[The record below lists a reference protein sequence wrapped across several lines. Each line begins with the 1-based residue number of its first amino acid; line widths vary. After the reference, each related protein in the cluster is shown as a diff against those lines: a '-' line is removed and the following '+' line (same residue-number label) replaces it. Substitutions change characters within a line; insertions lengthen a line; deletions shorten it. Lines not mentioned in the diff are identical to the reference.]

1 MLSSFSRALL
11 KGYAQVF
18 FMDKALTG
26 LLFVAAIALACLRHG
41 QWAPLWGSL
50 LGGLASTLAARLNNP
65 QTQALDRGMYGF
77 NGSLLGLALASRLH
91 DGPLLWT
98 LILLGGVLCTLVMD
112 ALTQVLSKTWDVAVS
127 TAPFVLISWVV
138 LLGASVFAGLPFQAP
153 AGAPATS
160 IETAARMADLTP
172 TTTVLVALRQI
183 AQVFLLDHAGSGA
196 LSVLG
201 LAWASW
207 RAALAVVL
215 GSLLA
220 LWFATVLG
228 ADRQAV
234 QSGLYGFSAVLSALA
249 VGVVFIQP
257 SLTSAGVAALAVLFT
272 VLIQGAMNKA
282 LLVWGIPSLTAPYLI
297 AMWLM
302 TLPKHS
308 QQIHPHAPHRSSVFS
323 RR

>member
-1 MLSSFSRALL
+1 MLSSFIRALL

-18 FMDKALTG
+18 FMEKALTG
-26 LLFVAAIALACLRHG
+26 LLFVAAIALACLSHG

-50 LGGLASTLAARLNNP
+50 LGGFASTLAARLSNP
-65 QTQALDRGMYGF
+65 QAEALDKGMYGF
-77 NGSLLGLALASRLH
+77 NGCLLGLALASQLH
-91 DGPLLWT
+91 DSPLLWT
-98 LILLGGVLCTLVMD
+98 LILLGGVLSTLVMD
-112 ALTQVLSKTWDVAVS
+112 ALTQVLSTTWGLAVS
-127 TAPFVLISWVV
+127 TAPFVLITWVV
-138 LLGASVFAGLPFQAP
+138 MLGTSVFAQLQFQAP
-153 AGAPATS
+153 AVAPNPM
-160 IETAARMADLTP
+160 IETAAQMADLTP
-172 TTTVLVALRQI
+172 PTLVLIALRQI

-196 LSVLG
+196 LIVLG

-220 LWFATVLG
+220 LWFATLLG

-257 SLTSAGVAALAVLFT
+257 SLASAGVAVLAVLFT

-297 AMWLM
+297 AMWLL
-302 TLPKHS
+302 TLPKQS
-308 QQIHPHAPHRSSVFS
+308 QKIQLHAPHRSSAFS

>member
-65 QTQALDRGMYGF
+65 QTQDLDRGMYGF
-77 NGSLLGLALASRLH
+77 NGCLLGLALASRLH

-153 AGAPATS
+153 AGAPAPS

-196 LSVLG
+196 LIVLG